1 MAQWVVGC
9 AGRLS
14 LYLSHAPL
22 AGTASVS
29 EQVPAASESLSSLPT
44 RPPARCAS
52 SVRRWRLD
60 VSPNLSTTS
69 SHTFPLSIA
78 PEAQGHAGYYAA
90 LRAALADARTKTGDE
105 LTQWRDAVGKSELGK
120 ETKKAVTD
128 DDDEEEDEDEDE
140 GEEAD

>member
-1 MAQWVVGC
+1 MSTGQGITVSI
-9 AGRLS
+9 S
-14 LYLSHAPL
+14 LKPP
-22 AGTASVS
+22 AGTHT
-29 EQVPAASESLSSLPT
+29 PA
-44 RPPARCAS
+44 
-52 SVRRWRLD
+52 
-60 VSPNLSTTS
+60 NLSTTS

-128 DDDEEEDEDEDE
+128 DDDEEEEEEDEDE
-140 GEEAD
+140 GEAD